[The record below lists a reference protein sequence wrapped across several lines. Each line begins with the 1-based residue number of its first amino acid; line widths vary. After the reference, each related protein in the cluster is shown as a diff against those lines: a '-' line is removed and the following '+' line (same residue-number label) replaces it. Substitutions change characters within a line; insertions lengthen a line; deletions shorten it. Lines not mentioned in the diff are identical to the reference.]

1 MFRAGIESV
10 NVLDETVI
18 MNAGRKVSYN
28 SAYGMNGMLD
38 IGCDARIDAMTY
50 YMI

>member
-1 MFRAGIESV
+1 MFWSR
-10 NVLDETVI
+10 NRKCDVLERDDDHERRTE
-18 MNAGRKVSYN
+18 GKYN

-38 IGCDARIDAMTY
+38 IGYDARFDVMTY